1 MTLSN
6 RVVIYSY
13 PRAGTKLIA
22 SILEAKG
29 YHNYGE
35 YFDTFTVS
43 VANDTATRN
52 TPQQI
57 KEKYSGSFLNTDHTI
72 YHDTKTIIE
81 RFNCMN
87 LQQYPLSTVTVWHEN
102 LVMFPFLLEKLQNF
116 TWILPQRNKQKQL
129 YSWLVVFYNN
139 NPNGDVASKPVIVDQ
154 KSFQRLYYKQ
164 KIVYQLQD
172 WIKNNYAS
180 VVVDFDRLIT
190 GREENLGVYAVN
202 STDQHDNIRDYITNI
217 QQVDEWFAELNSA
230 E

>member
-1 MTLSN
+1 MLSN
-6 RVVIYSY
+6 QVVIYSY

-22 SILEAKG
+22 SILESKG

-43 VANDTATRN
+43 VANDSATRN

-81 RFNCMN
+81 RFNRMDH
-87 LQQYPLSTVTVWHEN
+87 QQYPRSTVTVWHEN

-116 TWILPQRNKQKQL
+116 TWILPQRNRQKQL

-139 NPNGDVASKPVIVDQ
+139 NPNGDVESKSVVVDK

-190 GREENLGVYAVN
+190 GREEHLGAYNVN
-202 STDQHDNIRDYITNI
+202 SADQHANIRDYITNV
-217 QQVDEWFAELNSA
+217 QEVDEWFADLDSA